1 MLMKHG
7 SVITQQDPM
16 TASTLLGAPPTSE
29 CLIKPV
35 SGQAKLTRNCLKTPL
50 KISDGPRLHLD
61 VQLDTIPVSLSDTQY
76 ESIVRVLESFHLR
89 IQARKFQRWRPLVG
103 VAGNAREW
111 WGFAIA
117 TARQKIRQRNKS
129 LSKHF
134 ALLRARQN
142 VVYVTAYAQHL
153 SQEAWSEET
162 KDEMKLI
169 ETELSYEQLAVLRKI
184 AMARVKK
191 QRGLAE
197 VRYMHLYDLSS
208 IGLSVRMY
216 LNVCIICNV
225 FYSCICILL
234 WCIVYSIVYCN
245 NSVCAGRHYVYY
257 TNTICDQRTLN
268 SHSLSNSC
276 PLRYYHFSTKGCI

>member
-1 MLMKHG
+1 MKHG
-7 SVITQQDPM
+7 SVITQQEPM

-29 CLIKPV
+29 CLIKPI

-61 VQLDTIPVSLSDTQY
+61 IQLDKIPVTLSDTQY
-76 ESIVRVLESFHLR
+76 KSVIRVLESFSLR

-111 WGFAIA
+111 WAFAID
-117 TARQKIRQRNKS
+117 TALHKIRQRNKS
-129 LSKHF
+129 LSRGL

-153 SQEAWSEET
+153 SREVWSKET
-162 KDEMKLI
+162 KEEMKLI
-169 ETELSYEQLAVLRKI
+169 EVELSYEQLAVLRKI

-197 VRYMHLYDLSS
+197 V
-208 IGLSVRMY
+208 I
-216 LNVCIICNV
+216 
-225 FYSCICILL
+225 
-234 WCIVYSIVYCN
+234 
-245 NSVCAGRHYVYY
+245 
-257 TNTICDQRTLN
+257 
-268 SHSLSNSC
+268 
-276 PLRYYHFSTKGCI
+276 